1 VTRGHASHNRLM
13 EQPKGAGKRVL
24 IVDDSRF
31 VRTTFNRIL
40 SAAFA
45 VHEEADG
52 EAGWQALQADTS
64 IGMLFTDLDMPKL
77 DGFGLI
83 ARVRSSGD
91 ARLAKLPV
99 VVISGNENESAKK
112 RALDIGAN
120 DFISKTA
127 DAPEILAR
135 IDNLLRLHSA
145 KDELQQTKQSLELS
159 ATHDALTG
167 TLTKH
172 YLVTEGQKRFSYA
185 RRHGTQ
191 LSVLALRID
200 SHAEVIQ
207 AVSKDVAD
215 QILARVAKLITG
227 MLRTEDSI
235 GRIGDAS
242 FVVISAGTGAP
253 QVLAFARRLREQLEA
268 AKVSYGGRVLRMR
281 VSAGVASLGTDT
293 VGTIEDLIRLGIHRL
308 DTAVAP
314 AAALAAAAESRPKL
328 PAEIEAALQVLER
341 LDAVKLD
348 QLADDIARRL
358 APIVQAALKLRQ
370 SGKDKLAKLV
380 NGGPR

>member
-1 VTRGHASHNRLM
+1 MTQA
-13 EQPKGAGKRVL
+13 KDAGRKRVL

-40 SAAFA
+40 SAAFT

-52 EAGWQALQADTS
+52 EAGWQALQGDAT

-83 ARVRSSGD
+83 ARLRASGD

-99 VVISGNENESAKK
+99 VVISGNENEGAKK
-112 RALDIGAN
+112 RALEAGAN

-135 IDNLLRLHSA
+135 IDNLMRLHAARS
-145 KDELQQTKQSLELS
+145 ELQQTRQSLELS
-159 ATHDALTG
+159 ATHDPLTG
-167 TLTKH
+167 TLTRH

-185 RRHGTQ
+185 RRHNAP
-191 LSVLALRID
+191 LSVMALRID
-200 SHAEVIQ
+200 SHAEVAQ

-215 QILARVAKLITG
+215 QILARVAKLISG
-227 MLRTEDSI
+227 MLRAEDSI
-235 GRIGDAS
+235 GRLADAT

-268 AKVSYGGRVLRMR
+268 AKVSYGGKVLRMR
-281 VSAGVASLGTDT
+281 VSTGVASLGTDN
-293 VGTIEDLIRLGIHRL
+293 VGAIEDLIKLGTQRL
-308 DTAVAP
+308 DRAAEAVAAP
-314 AAALAAAAESRPKL
+314 APVAEPRPAL
-328 PAEIEAALQVLER
+328 PADIEAALQVLER
-341 LDAVKLD
+341 LDAVRLD
-348 QLADDIARRL
+348 QLADEIARRL
-358 APIVQAALKLRQ
+358 APVVQLALKLRQ
-370 SGKDKLAKLV
+370 SGRDKLAKIV
-380 NGGPR
+380 R